1 MKKKS
6 VIYKILITFSFIT
19 ATVLILI
26 GMILSA
32 WINRDYSILI
42 SERISKYMEI
52 IQGSTEE
59 FLNENS
65 GTGYEDLKNTMNII
79 KASVDM
85 DSIILDNQGYVYAI
99 SDENFEYL
107 MYNKIDIN
115 ESDLKALKSGKM
127 LEKKLF

>member
-42 SERISKYMEI
+42 SERIS
-52 IQGSTEE
+52 
-59 FLNENS
+59 
-65 GTGYEDLKNTMNII
+65 NIWR
-79 KASVDM
+79 
-85 DSIILDNQGYVYAI
+85 
-99 SDENFEYL
+99 
-107 MYNKIDIN
+107 
-115 ESDLKALKSGKM
+115 
-127 LEKKLF
+127 